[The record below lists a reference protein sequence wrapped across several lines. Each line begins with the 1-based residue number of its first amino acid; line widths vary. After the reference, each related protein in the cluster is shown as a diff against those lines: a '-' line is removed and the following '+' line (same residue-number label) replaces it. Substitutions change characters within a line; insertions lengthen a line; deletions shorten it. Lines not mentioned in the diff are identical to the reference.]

1 MNWDAISAIGEIVG
15 AAAVVVT
22 LAYLAIQIR
31 NSTKIARS
39 STRQA
44 IASMAFVM
52 GTDLVADKTL
62 TQALIKD
69 FKREDVDDADWV
81 RLLARNYIGM
91 RHYENIHYQHLCG
104 MIEPDEWLGFRRN
117 LKSVLQWRSMEVY
130 WQNESQ
136 YYSDAFREEI
146 GTIQKEI
153 ARDADSS
160 GHSYVFESPA
170 GRDS

>member
-52 GTDLVADKTL
+52 
-62 TQALIKD
+62 D

-91 RHYENIHYQHLCG
+91 RHYENIHYQYLCG

-130 WQNESQ
+130 WQNENQ

-146 GTIQKEI
+146 GEIQTEI
-153 ARDADSS
+153 ARDADGN
-160 GHSYVFESPA
+160 GHSYVFDSPV
-170 GRDS
+170 GRNS

>member
-15 AAAVVVT
+15 ATAVVVT
-22 LAYLAIQIR
+22 LAYLAVQIR

-52 GTDLVADKTL
+52 GTDLVADRSL
-62 TQALIKD
+62 TEALIKD
-69 FKREDVDDADWV
+69 FKNEDLDEADWV

-104 MIEPDEWLGFRRN
+104 MIEPDEWRGFRRN
-117 LKSVLQWRSMEVY
+117 LKSVLQWRSMEAY
-130 WQNESQ
+130 WQNEKQ
-136 YYSDAFREEI
+136 YFSDAFREEVSS
-146 GTIQKEI
+146 IQREL
-153 ARDADSS
+153 AESPGERS
-160 GHSYVFESPA
+160 HSYVLKPQQ
-170 GRDS
+170 